1 MKAERVQTPDGAMD
15 DYWKPSLRILSD
27 MKFLES
33 LLTFD
38 KDNIPERIMTKIRT
52 DILTNPNFDPERIR
66 FVSTACEGLCR
77 WVFALSEYDKVAKIV
92 APKKKALAIAEA
104 DYAGAMEQLN
114 LKRSQLQEVRDKVK
128 ELEELLSQRRAEYK
142 AMTDEV
148 DECEAKLRRAKE
160 LIGGL
165 GGEYTRWSE
174 TAKVLGERYYTLTG
188 DILIGSGVVAYLGVF
203 TTQYRQQ
210 QVENWVQICTDLNV
224 ICTKDYQLT
233 QTLGDPVLIRAWN
246 IFGLPSDL
254 FSIDNG
260 IIVTNARRWPLMID
274 PQGQANKWVKNMERE
289 ANLNVIRLA
298 QSDYMRVLENAIQF
312 GQPVLLE
319 NVGEELD
326 AALEPLLMKQ
336 TFRAGGANC
345 IRIGDSI
352 IQYSDS
358 FRCVKLRSTI
368 PSILQGPLKLCV
380 FFKVLHHDK
389 AAQSSLST

>member
-1 MKAERVQTPDGAMD
+1 MKPEKVKTPDGVID
-15 DYWKPSLRILSD
+15 DYWRPSLRILSD

-52 DILTNPNFDPERIR
+52 TILTNPNFDPERIR
-66 FVSTACEGLCR
+66 QVSTACEGLCR

-92 APKKKALAIAEA
+92 APKKQALALAEA
-104 DYAGAMEQLN
+104 DYNEAMRQLN
-114 LKRSQLQEVRDKVK
+114 LKRSQLQEVRDRLAK
-128 ELEELLSQRRAEYK
+128 LEELLAERRAEYQ

-148 DECEAKLRRAKE
+148 NECEARLRRARE

-165 GGEYTRWSE
+165 GGEYTRWSD
-174 TAKVLGERYYTLTG
+174 TAKELGERYYKLTG
-188 DILIGSGVVAYLGVF
+188 DILIGSGIVAYLGVF

-210 QVENWVQICTDLNV
+210 QIDNWVQICTDLEV

-233 QTLGDPVLIRAWN
+233 QILGDPVLIRSWN

-254 FSIDNG
+254 FSVDNA
-260 IIVTNARRWPLMID
+260 IIVTNSRRWPLMID
-274 PQGQANKWVKNMERE
+274 PQGQANKWVKNMEKE
-289 ANLNVIRLA
+289 NNIHVIRLS

-336 TFRAGGANC
+336 TFKSGGAEC
-345 IRIGDSI
+345 IKVGDSVI
-352 IQYSDS
+352 EYSANFRYIS
-358 FRCVKLRSTI
+358 FEINNIYL
-368 PSILQGPLKLCV
+368 
-380 FFKVLHHDK
+380 FKNNCDTV
-389 AAQSSLST
+389 

>member
-1 MKAERVQTPDGAMD
+1 MKSEKVKTPDGVID
-15 DYWKPSLRILSD
+15 DYWRPSLRILSD

-52 DILTNPNFDPERIR
+52 TILTNPNFDPERIR
-66 FVSTACEGLCR
+66 QVSTACEGLCR

-92 APKKKALAIAEA
+92 APKKQALALAEA
-104 DYAGAMEQLN
+104 DYNEAMRQLN
-114 LKRSQLQEVRDKVK
+114 LKRSQLQEVRDRLAK
-128 ELEELLSQRRAEYK
+128 LEELLAERRAEYQ

-148 DECEAKLRRAKE
+148 NECEARLRRARE

-165 GGEYTRWSE
+165 GGEYTRWSD
-174 TAKVLGERYYTLTG
+174 TAKELGERYYKLTG
-188 DILIGSGVVAYLGVF
+188 DILIGSGIVAYLGVF

-210 QVENWVQICTDLNV
+210 QIDNWVQICTDLEV

-233 QTLGDPVLIRAWN
+233 QILGDPVLIRSWN

-254 FSIDNG
+254 FSVDNA
-260 IIVTNARRWPLMID
+260 IIVTNSRRWPLMID
-274 PQGQANKWVKNMERE
+274 PQGQANKWVKNMEKE
-289 ANLNVIRLA
+289 NNVHVIRLS

-336 TFRAGGANC
+336 TFRSGGAEC
-345 IRIGDSI
+345 IKVGDSVI
-352 IQYSDS
+352 EYSAN
-358 FRCVKLRSTI
+358 FR
-368 PSILQGPLKLCV
+368 
-380 FFKVLHHDK
+380 
-389 AAQSSLST
+389 

>member
-1 MKAERVQTPDGAMD
+1 MKPEKVKTPDGVID
-15 DYWKPSLRILSD
+15 DYWRPSLRILSD

-52 DILTNPNFDPERIR
+52 TILTNPNFDPERIR
-66 FVSTACEGLCR
+66 QVSTACEGLCR

-92 APKKKALAIAEA
+92 APKKQALALAEA
-104 DYAGAMEQLN
+104 DYNEAMRQLN
-114 LKRSQLQEVRDKVK
+114 LKRSQLQEVRDRLAK
-128 ELEELLSQRRAEYK
+128 LEELLAERRAEYQ

-148 DECEAKLRRAKE
+148 NECEARLRRARE

-165 GGEYTRWSE
+165 GGEYTRWSD
-174 TAKVLGERYYTLTG
+174 TAKELGERYYKLTG
-188 DILIGSGVVAYLGVF
+188 DILIGSGIVAYLGVF

-210 QVENWVQICTDLNV
+210 QIDNWVQICTDLEV

-233 QTLGDPVLIRAWN
+233 QILGDPVLIRSWN

-254 FSIDNG
+254 FSVDNA
-260 IIVTNARRWPLMID
+260 IIVTNSRRWPLMID
-274 PQGQANKWVKNMERE
+274 PQGQANKWVKNMEKE
-289 ANLNVIRLA
+289 NNIHVIRLS

-336 TFRAGGANC
+336 TFKSGGAEC
-345 IRIGDSI
+345 IKVGDSVI
-352 IQYSDS
+352 EYSANFRYIS
-358 FRCVKLRSTI
+358 FKINNIYL
-368 PSILQGPLKLCV
+368 
-380 FFKVLHHDK
+380 FKNNCDIV
-389 AAQSSLST
+389 

>member
-1 MKAERVQTPDGAMD
+1 MKPEKVKTPDGVID
-15 DYWKPSLRILSD
+15 DYWRPSLRILSD

-52 DILTNPNFDPERIR
+52 TILTNPNFDPERIR
-66 FVSTACEGLCR
+66 QVSTACEGLCR

-92 APKKKALAIAEA
+92 APKKQALALAEA
-104 DYAGAMEQLN
+104 DYNEAMRQLN
-114 LKRSQLQEVRDKVK
+114 LKRSQLQEVRDRLAK
-128 ELEELLSQRRAEYK
+128 LEELLAERRAEYQ

-148 DECEAKLRRAKE
+148 NECEARLRRARE

-165 GGEYTRWSE
+165 GGEYTRWSD
-174 TAKVLGERYYTLTG
+174 TAKELGERYYKLTG
-188 DILIGSGVVAYLGVF
+188 DILIGSGIVAYLGVF

-210 QVENWVQICTDLNV
+210 QIDNWVQICTDLEV

-233 QTLGDPVLIRAWN
+233 QILGDPVLIQSWN

-254 FSIDNG
+254 FSVDNA
-260 IIVTNARRWPLMID
+260 IIVTNSRRWPLMID
-274 PQGQANKWVKNMERE
+274 PQGQANKWVKNMEKE
-289 ANLNVIRLA
+289 NNIHVIRLS

-336 TFRAGGANC
+336 TFKSGGAEC
-345 IRIGDSI
+345 IKVGDSVI
-352 IQYSDS
+352 EYSANFRYIS
-358 FRCVKLRSTI
+358 FEINNIYL
-368 PSILQGPLKLCV
+368 
-380 FFKVLHHDK
+380 FKNNCDTV
-389 AAQSSLST
+389 

>member
-1 MKAERVQTPDGAMD
+1 MKPEKVKTPDGVID
-15 DYWKPSLRILSD
+15 DYWRPSLRILSD

-52 DILTNPNFDPERIR
+52 TILTNPNFDPERIR
-66 FVSTACEGLCR
+66 QVSTACEGLCR

-92 APKKKALAIAEA
+92 APKKQALALAEA
-104 DYAGAMEQLN
+104 DYNEAMRQLN
-114 LKRSQLQEVRDKVK
+114 LKRSQLQEVRDRLAK
-128 ELEELLSQRRAEYK
+128 LEELLAERRAEYQ

-148 DECEAKLRRAKE
+148 NECEARLRRARE

-165 GGEYTRWSE
+165 GGEYTRWSD
-174 TAKVLGERYYTLTG
+174 TAKELGERYYKLTG
-188 DILIGSGVVAYLGVF
+188 DILIGSGIVAYLGVF

-210 QVENWVQICTDLNV
+210 QIDNWVQICTDLEV

-233 QTLGDPVLIRAWN
+233 QILGDPVLIRSWN

-254 FSIDNG
+254 FSVDNA
-260 IIVTNARRWPLMID
+260 IIVTNSRRWPLMID
-274 PQGQANKWVKNMERE
+274 PQGQANKWVKNMEKE
-289 ANLNVIRLA
+289 NNIHVIRLS

-336 TFRAGGANC
+336 TFKSGGAEC
-345 IRIGDSI
+345 IKVGDSVI
-352 IQYSDS
+352 EYSANFRYIS
-358 FRCVKLRSTI
+358 FEINNIYL
-368 PSILQGPLKLCV
+368 
-380 FFKVLHHDK
+380 FKNNCDIV
-389 AAQSSLST
+389 

>member
-1 MKAERVQTPDGAMD
+1 MKPEKVKTPDGVID
-15 DYWKPSLRILSD
+15 DYWRPSLRILSD

-52 DILTNPNFDPERIR
+52 TILTNPNFDPERIR
-66 FVSTACEGLCR
+66 QVSTACEGLCR

-92 APKKKALAIAEA
+92 APKKQALALAEA
-104 DYAGAMEQLN
+104 DYNEAMRQLN
-114 LKRSQLQEVRDKVK
+114 LKRSQLQEVRDRLAK
-128 ELEELLSQRRAEYK
+128 LEELLAERRAEYQ

-148 DECEAKLRRAKE
+148 NECEARLRRARE

-165 GGEYTRWSE
+165 GGEYTRWSD
-174 TAKVLGERYYTLTG
+174 TAKELGERYYKLTG
-188 DILIGSGVVAYLGVF
+188 DILIGSGIVAYLGVF

-210 QVENWVQICTDLNV
+210 QIDNWVQICTDLQV

-233 QTLGDPVLIRAWN
+233 QILGDPVLIRSWN

-254 FSIDNG
+254 FSVDNA
-260 IIVTNARRWPLMID
+260 IIVTNSRRWPLMID
-274 PQGQANKWVKNMERE
+274 PQGQANKWVKNMEKE
-289 ANLNVIRLA
+289 NNIHVIRLS

-336 TFRAGGANC
+336 TFKSGGAEC
-345 IRIGDSI
+345 IKVGDSVI
-352 IQYSDS
+352 EYSANFRYIS
-358 FRCVKLRSTI
+358 FEINNIYL
-368 PSILQGPLKLCV
+368 
-380 FFKVLHHDK
+380 FKNNCDIV
-389 AAQSSLST
+389 